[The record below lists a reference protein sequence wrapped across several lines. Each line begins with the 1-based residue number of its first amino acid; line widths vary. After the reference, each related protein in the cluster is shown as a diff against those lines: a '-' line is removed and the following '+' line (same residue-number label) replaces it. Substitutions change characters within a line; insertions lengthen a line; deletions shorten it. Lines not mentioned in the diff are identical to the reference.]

1 MAKKFLALAQTGE
14 NQWWRYFLGIL
25 IILVSWQVI
34 GAIPFIILVVLL
46 QNDQSPET
54 KLNSQTLQFE
64 GVDTLLQYLV
74 LNFSFVCFLIG
85 LYITVCFIHHRNFI
99 TLITPQNKVN
109 RYRVIQGIG
118 AWIFIVALFS
128 VIDCYF
134 ISVGNYKL
142 TFNIGKFLIFL
153 PIALILTPVQASVEE
168 LFFRGYLM
176 QGIGLKTRKP
186 TISILVTS
194 LLFMLFHLLNPE
206 VKTGVL
212 LLAVYYFLLAVFLAV
227 VTVKENSLELAIGVH
242 IGNNLFNV
250 LFANYSNSA
259 LSAPSIFTI
268 QNFDPISNLIS
279 SLLFCLLF
287 YLFFFIKRTREI
299 VSR

>member
-1 MAKKFLALAQTGE
+1 MAKKFLALAQTGK

-46 QNDQSPET
+46 QNNQSPET

-142 TFNIGKFLIFL
+142 TFNFGKFLIFL

-206 VKTGVL
+206 VKSGFIP
-212 LLAVYYFLLAVFLAV
+212 LAYYYFFSAIFLSII
-227 VTVKENSLELAIGVH
+227 TVKDNSLELAIGTH
-242 IGNNLFNV
+242 IGNNMFRAFLVNYTNSV
-250 LFANYSNSA
+250 LPS
-259 LSAPSIFTI
+259 PSIFTM
-268 QNFDPISNLIS
+268 QKLNPTSNLINT
-279 SLLFCLLF
+279 LVCFMLF
-287 YLFFFIKRTREI
+287 YLFFFRKSRRTI
-299 VSR
+299 SN

>member
-99 TLITPQNKVN
+99 TLINPQNKVN
-109 RYRVIQGIG
+109 WYRVIQGIG

-268 QNFDPISNLIS
+268 QNFDPTSNLIS
-279 SLLFCLLF
+279 SILFCLLF
-287 YLFFFIKRTREI
+287 YLLFFTKRTREI

>member
-1 MAKKFLALAQTGE
+1 MAKKFLALAQTGK

-46 QNDQSPET
+46 QNNQSPET

-142 TFNIGKFLIFL
+142 TFNFGKFLIFL

-206 VKTGVL
+206 VKSGFL
-212 LLAVYYFLLAVFLAV
+212 LLAAYYFLLAVFLAV
-227 VTVKENSLELAIGVH
+227 ITIKNNGLELAIGVH

-259 LSAPSIFTI
+259 LPAHSIFTI
-268 QNFDPISNLIS
+268 QKFDPISNLIS
-279 SLLFCLLF
+279 VLVFFVLF
-287 YLFFFIKRTREI
+287 YLFVFRRNRETI
-299 VSR
+299 SD

>member
-14 NQWWRYFLGIL
+14 NQWWRYVLGIL

-34 GAIPFIILVVLL
+34 GSIPFIILVVFL

-54 KLNSQTLQFE
+54 KLNPQTLQFE
-64 GVDTLLQYLV
+64 VVDSLLQYLV

-85 LYITVCFIHHRNFI
+85 LYITVYFIHHRNFI
-99 TLITPQNKVN
+99 TLITPKNQVN
-109 RYRVIQGIG
+109 WYRVIQGTG
-118 AWIFIVALFS
+118 TWIFIVALFS

-142 TFNIGKFLIFL
+142 TFDLGKFLIFL

-176 QGIGLKTRKP
+176 QGIGLKTRSP
-186 TISILVTS
+186 AISILVTS

-206 VKTGVL
+206 VKSGFL
-212 LLAVYYFLLAVFLAV
+212 LLAAYYFLLAVFLAV
-227 VTVKENSLELAIGVH
+227 ITIKDNSLKLAIGVH
-242 IGNNLFNV
+242 VGNNLFNA
-250 LFANYSNSA
+250 LFASYSNSA
-259 LSAPSIFTI
+259 LLAPSIFTI
-268 QNFDPISNLIS
+268 KKLDPISNLIS
-279 SLLFCLLF
+279 SLVFFVLF
-287 YLFFFIKRTREI
+287 YLFVFRRNRETI
-299 VSR
+299 PD